1 MAFTWDRQDVTEA
14 LTRARARNVP
24 IRMGVDRRQTLDG
37 KTRDQTARLLE
48 LAAVGVEV
56 YLLTGRDYA
65 G

>member
-1 MAFTWDRQDVTEA
+1 MAFTWDRQDITEA
-14 LTRARARNVP
+14 LARARTRNVP
-24 IRMGVDRRQTLDG
+24 IRMGVDKKQTLEG
-37 KTRDQTARLLE
+37 KTRDQTSRLLE